1 MTTSDQDCR
10 VLQALADAR
19 QQHGELAALLDF
31 YHDLYQVQFEAK
43 ASLPEPKVHDDPAIR
58 RRLAEG
64 VPQLT
69 FDQLGIEP
77 ESFARL
83 VTRISAV
90 LLRHN
95 PAWQADR
102 HAQPAPSEE
111 LVALA
116 RQVFETWDT
125 LTAPKLDAEGQPGVQ
140 EGLDGL
146 PMLAVGFAL
155 ASYLQQAAEAILP
168 RLDLSLWTKGYCPI
182 CGGRPNLA
190 LFEQSRGA
198 RQLICSRCDG
208 SWDYQRVGCPFC
220 GSEGKQTYYR
230 SQDGAHRLYVCP
242 DCHLYLKTVDLR
254 EIQRPVYPLVERLV
268 LVGMDLAAQQMGF
281 TGRGSG

>member
-1 MTTSDQDCR
+1 MAMSDRDCR

-43 ASLPEPKVHDDPAIR
+43 ASLPEPEVPDGPAMR
-58 RRLAEG
+58 RRLAES

-69 FDQLGIEP
+69 FDQLGVEP
-77 ESFARL
+77 GSFARL
-83 VTRISAV
+83 VAHIGAV

-95 PAWQADR
+95 PAWPADR
-102 HAQPAPSEE
+102 HEQPAPSEE
-111 LVALA
+111 LLALA
-116 RQVFETWDT
+116 RELFETWDT

-140 EGLDGL
+140 PGPGGL

-155 ASYLQQAAEAILP
+155 APYLQRAAEAILP

-190 LFEQSRGA
+190 LFEQSRGG

-220 GSEGKQTYYR
+220 GSDKKQTYYR
-230 SQDGAHRLYVCP
+230 SQDGAHRLYLCP
-242 DCHLYLKTVDLR
+242 DCHHYLKTVDLR
-254 EIQRPVYPLVERLV
+254 ELQRPVYPLVERLV
-268 LVGMDLAAQQMGF
+268 LVGMDLAAQQMSH
-281 TGRGSG
+281 T